1 MIGFVSQHGNIPKG
15 YENRLRLVNGVSVQT
30 TGYGEDSSMEQPR
43 WLQNAKARYMTVEEF
58 ATALGISTR
67 TVYRWVKTDRLKIRQ
82 VSPGGKIL
90 ISIDAL
96 NPSSEPDDTA
106 KREATGGTHYE

>member
-30 TGYGEDSSMEQPR
+30 TAYEDGSMEELR
-43 WLQNAKARYMTVEEF
+43 RLQNTHARNMTVKEF
-58 ATALGISTR
+58 SEALGISKWTI
-67 TVYRWVKTDRLKIRQ
+67 YRWIKKERLKTYQRL
-82 VSPGGKIL
+82 PREKLL

-96 NPSSEPDDTA
+96 YESVWKEEP
-106 KREATGGTHYE
+106 